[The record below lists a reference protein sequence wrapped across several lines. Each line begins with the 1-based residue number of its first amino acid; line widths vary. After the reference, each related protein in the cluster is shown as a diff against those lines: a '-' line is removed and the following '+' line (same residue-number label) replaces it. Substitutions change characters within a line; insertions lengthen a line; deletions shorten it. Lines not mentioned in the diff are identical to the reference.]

1 MRFVAEKDLKD
12 QFWKMYKLCIH
23 PQISFK
29 IFLEKTQKSAEST
42 ADSALCASHGAREE
56 NRTPVFSL
64 EG

>member
-29 IFLEKTQKSAEST
+29 IFLEKTQKSAELT
-42 ADSALCASHGAREE
+42 TNSALFAPYGAREE